1 MSQYIEINPY
11 SSNKALLNEIVEAL
25 QSGKVI
31 AYPTDS
37 GYALGCKMGLKK
49 PLQQI
54 KKIRNLDDKH
64 NFTLIC
70 RDLSE
75 ISNYAKVDNSVY
87 RLLKRATPGS
97 YTFIL
102 PATSKVPALM
112 LNKSKKTIGIRIPDH
127 SVPLIITEALGEPL
141 LSTTF
146 ILPNQD
152 KVLIYAEEFANE
164 PSAQLIDYILETDYC
179 GYEPTTVVDMTEMP
193 AKILR
198 IGSGDPT
205 IFQ

>member
-11 SSNKALLNEIVEAL
+11 SVDKELVKEIVQAL
-25 QSGKVI
+25 KDGKVI

-54 KKIRNLDDKH
+54 KKIRDLDDKH

-75 ISNYAKVDNSVY
+75 ISHYAKVDNIVY
-87 RLLKRATPGS
+87 RLLKRVTPGG
-97 YTFIL
+97 YTLIL
-102 PATSKVPALM
+102 SATSKVPGLM

-127 SVPLIITEALGEPL
+127 PVPRIIIEALGEPL

-146 ILPNQD
+146 ILANKEIVSVYSED
-152 KVLIYAEEFANE
+152 FVNE
-164 PSAQLIDYILETDYC
+164 PCAQMIDYILESDYC
-179 GYEPTTVVDMTEMP
+179 GYQPTTVVDMTKMP
-193 AKILR
+193 SRVLR
-198 IGSGDPT
+198 IGSGDAS
-205 IFQ
+205 IFK